1 MNEIDSTVETSMQCA
16 DVLQHSGNTEFFRNV
31 CPNSEAWP
39 MILTFVLLT
48 TNSHLTTTCAAQTRM
63 LTVAGET

>member
-1 MNEIDSTVETSMQCA
+1 MNEIDSAVETSMQCA
-16 DVLQHSGNTEFFRNV
+16 YVLQHSYNTEF
-31 CPNSEAWP
+31 SEAWP

-48 TNSHLTTTCAAQTRM
+48 TNSHLTTTCAAQAGM